1 MIFKTSATQAHGRHA
16 TFVPGF
22 GVSIADAVK
31 ASCSAY
37 PLFDRS
43 VVTTS
48 DGSNV
53 ELIDG
58 GYCVNNPTLYAI
70 AEAIAALR
78 RPPEEI
84 RVLSVGVGNYPEPRR
99 WSSWIKRRYF
109 LAQLLQKT

>member
-1 MIFKTSATQAHGRHA
+1 
-16 TFVPGF
+16 
-22 GVSIADAVK
+22 
-31 ASCSAY
+31 
-37 PLFDRS
+37 
-43 VVTTS
+43 
-48 DGSNV
+48 
-53 ELIDG
+53 
-58 GYCVNNPTLYAI
+58 LYAI